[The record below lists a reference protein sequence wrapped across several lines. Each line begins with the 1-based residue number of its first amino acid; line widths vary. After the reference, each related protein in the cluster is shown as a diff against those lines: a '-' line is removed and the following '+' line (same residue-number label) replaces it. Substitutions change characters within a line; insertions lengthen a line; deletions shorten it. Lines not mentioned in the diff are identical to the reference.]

1 MTTTVIKVNKLRL
14 EENNMTISYNMT
26 GEDRKRLVQALGE
39 VLQEKPVYMR
49 APTYGYTVGVC
60 TVDKNGIPS

>member
-1 MTTTVIKVNKLRL
+1 
-14 EENNMTISYNMT
+14 MTISYNMT